1 MLSGVWPA
9 SSMVRLMFLAHCPL
23 TPDHCSL
30 VGHIFCLF
38 FSRCSKSLRTQA
50 YPLTGLSPG
59 RRFLACNRKDK
70 SVELLVA
77 NQHSGD
83 AGVLCFLLLC
93 KRKIA
98 SGSPGE
104 SS

>member
-1 MLSGVWPA
+1 MLSGVLPT
-9 SSMVRLMFLAHCPL
+9 SSMVRLMFLAHFPL
-23 TPDHCSL
+23 TPGHCSL
-30 VGHIFCLF
+30 TGRIFCLF
-38 FSRCSKSLRTQA
+38 FSRRSKSLRTQGVSVDWVVTRSA
-50 YPLTGLSPG
+50 VPCVQQEGQ
-59 RRFLACNRKDK
+59 

-83 AGVLCFLLLC
+83 AGVLRFLLLR